1 VKIKEINAKSII
13 VKSNLPDSDY
23 VVNPYVGCKHGCIYC
38 YARFMKRF
46 TDHNEPWGEF
56 LDVKVNAPD
65 LVPINSE
72 KYKGKSVTFSSVT
85 DPYQPIEK
93 KYKVTRGVL
102 EKLVDLEPEL
112 CIMTKSVLVTRDID
126 VLQKFKR
133 CKAGVSLSTLD
144 ADVSATIEPFAAS
157 PQKRISAVKKLYS
170 VGVSNF
176 VFISPILPGITDWR
190 KIIDQTMDFTD
201 EYWFENLNIRPAYWV
216 SIKNWLKK
224 NYPELLGEYQKIR
237 KSGKAY
243 WKQLEREIRDFAE
256 QQGIKYTIYFY
267 H

>member
-1 VKIKEINAKSII
+1 
-13 VKSNLPDSDY
+13 
-23 VVNPYVGCKHGCIYC
+23 
-38 YARFMKRF
+38 MKRF
-46 TDHNEPWGEF
+46 TDHSEPWGEF

-93 KYKVTRGVL
+93 KYKLTRSVL
-102 EKLVDLEPEL
+102 EKLIDLEPKL
-112 CIMTKSVLVTRDID
+112 CIMTKSDLVTRDID
-126 VLQKFKR
+126 VLQKFKK

-157 PQKRISAVKKLYS
+157 PQKRISAVKKLHEA
-170 VGVSNF
+170 GISNF
-176 VFISPILPGITDWR
+176 IFISPILPGITDW
-190 KIIDQTMDFTD
+190 KSIVLETKSFTD
-201 EYWFENLNIRPAYWV
+201 EFWFENLNIRPAYWGN
-216 SIKNWLKK
+216 IKNWLERDH
-224 NYPELLGEYQKIR
+224 PELLAEYRKIK
-237 KSGKAY
+237 KSGDVY

-256 QQGIKYTIYFY
+256 QQAIKHTIYFY